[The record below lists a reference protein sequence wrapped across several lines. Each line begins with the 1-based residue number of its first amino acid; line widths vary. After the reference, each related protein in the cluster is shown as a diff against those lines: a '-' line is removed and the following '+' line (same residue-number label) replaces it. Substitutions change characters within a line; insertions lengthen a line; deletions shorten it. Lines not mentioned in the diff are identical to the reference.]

1 MAAQANITLNTKVY
15 ASGGSNDGTATWVD
29 RSAGV
34 GGGFSIVTEKFDP
47 TAKGGLVQRMLF
59 TLNLPVVSATD
70 TACAC
75 AGDVLRTSS
84 AQLSIWVPQNS
95 TLAERTDFYLRIK
108 DLVASTPFLNGVENL
123 DPTY

>member
-1 MAAQANITLNTKVY
+1 MAAQAAITLNTKVY
-15 ASGGSNDGTATWVD
+15 APSGSNDGTATWTD

-34 GGGFSIVTEKFDP
+34 GGGFSIATEKFDQ
-47 TAKGGLVQRMLF
+47 TTKGSVQRMLF

-70 TACAC
+70 TNCAC

-84 AQLSIWVPQNS
+84 VQISVWVPLAS

-108 DLVASTPFLNGVENL
+108 DFVASAPFLNGVENL

>member
-1 MAAQANITLNTKVY
+1 MSAGANITLNTKVY
-15 ASGGSNDGTATWVD
+15 AFGGSNSDTATWVD

-34 GGGFSIVTEKFDP
+34 GGGFSVVTEKFDSTP
-47 TAKGGLVQRMLF
+47 QKGAVQRMLF
-59 TLNLPVVSATD
+59 NLSLPVVSATD

-84 AQLSIWVPQNS
+84 VQISIWVPQNS

-108 DLVASTPFLNGVENL
+108 DLVASTPFINGVENL